1 MNEKLKALIVDD
13 EPRARSILQNM
24 LAENCPQVAVLD
36 AVGNVPEA
44 IKAIHTLQP
53 DLVFLDIEM
62 PGYSGFQLLEMIP
75 DPMFQVVFTTAYS
88 EYALKAFE
96 VSAIDY
102 LLKPIRIQKLTE
114 AVQKAQ
120 RMLGSHNTAQRI
132 STLQSNLS
140 ADVWQRLALPVS
152 DGFVFIRFN
161 EIEALEGEG
170 SYTRIYKTDGSQ
182 MLVTRLLRDLENQLS
197 GTGNFLR
204 CHRSHVVNMQYATKW
219 QKSDGGSIILQSG
232 RQVPVNKESR
242 DLLSR
247 LMG

>member
-1 MNEKLKALIVDD
+1 VEVIDT
-13 EPRARSILQNM
+13 
-24 LAENCPQVAVLD
+24 
-36 AVGNVPEA
+36 VGNVPQA

-53 DLVFLDIEM
+53 DIIFLDIEM

-75 DPMFQVVFTTAYS
+75 DPQFQVIFTTAYS

-102 LLKPIRIQKLTE
+102 LLKPIRIQKLIE

-120 RMLGSHNTAQRI
+120 RMLSSHDTAQRI

-152 DGFVFIRFN
+152 DGFVFLRFD

-170 SYTRIYKTDGSQ
+170 SYTRIFKTDGGQ
-182 MLVTRLLRDLENQLS
+182 MLVTRLLRDLEQQLI

-204 CHRSHVVNMQYATKW
+204 CHRSHIVNMQYATKW
-219 QKSDGGSIILQSG
+219 QKSDGGSIVLQSG

-242 DLLSR
+242 DLLAR
-247 LMG
+247 LMS